1 MIENIEKMNNIE
13 IFGIPY
19 LKDGKGIHIKKE
31 NKGKFTKYCNG
42 KVTQKCIDKAKR
54 SGNPKLVKRAVFAEN
69 ARKFKHQN
77 GGTIR
82 YGDVTIFQKTN
93 LTKN

>member
-1 MIENIEKMNNIE
+1 MEILE

-19 LKDGKGIHIKKE
+19 LKKGSGIHIKKK

-54 SGNPKLVKRAVFAEN
+54 SGNPTLVKRATFAEN
-69 ARKFKHQN
+69 SRRWSKKQQ
-77 GGTIR
+77 GGQIH
-82 YGDVTIFQKTN
+82 YISNIIG
-93 LTKN
+93 L

>member
-19 LKDGKGIHIKKE
+19 LKDGKRIHIKKE

-54 SGNPKLVKRAVFAEN
+54 SGNSKLVKRAVFAEN
-69 ARKFKHQN
+69 VRSWSKKHFQ
-77 GGTIR
+77 GGII
-82 YGDVTIFQKTN
+82 D
-93 LTKN
+93 

>member
-19 LKDGKGIHIKKE
+19 LKKGKGIHIKKE
-31 NKGKFTKYCNG
+31 NKGKFTKYCKG

-54 SGNPKLVKRAVFAEN
+54 SGNSKLVKRAVFAEN
-69 ARKFKHQN
+69 ARSWSKKHFQ
-77 GGTIR
+77 GGII
-82 YGDVTIFQKTN
+82 D
-93 LTKN
+93 